1 MRRDE
6 GVFVAEGAKLVAAAF
21 EAGSAVEGV
30 YVAAEALD
38 APALAPV
45 LDLAAAAG
53 VRVHQL
59 APGVLERVADTV
71 TPQPVLAVV
80 PMPEATLGDLAG
92 AGFAVVC
99 VDVRDPGNTGAVI
112 RLADAAGADGVVCCE
127 GTADPFNPKTVRAS
141 AGSVLHLPVVV
152 GGDAAETLRVL
163 GDQGMARVAAV
174 VRDGTPYTDLDE
186 LAGPIALVLGNEAA
200 GLPAAVTGLIDAAAT
215 IPMGGRA
222 ESLNVAMAAAVLCF
236 EVRRRRSNMQP
247 MRGPR

>member
-1 MRRDE
+1 VRRDE
-6 GVFVAEGAKLVAAAF
+6 GVFVAEGTRLVAAALD
-21 EAGSAVEGV
+21 AGAGVEGL
-30 YVAAEALD
+30 YVAADALD
-38 APALAPV
+38 APSLGPLLASA
-45 LDLAAAAG
+45 DAAG

-59 APGVLERVADTV
+59 APGVLEKVAGTV

-80 PMPEATLGDLAG
+80 QTPVAALDQLAS
-92 AGFAVVC
+92 AGFVVVC

-112 RLADAAGADGVVCCE
+112 RLADAAGADAVVCCD

-152 GGDAAETLRVL
+152 GGAPGDTLRAL
-163 GDQGMARVAAV
+163 GSWGMQRVAAV
-174 VRDGTPYTDLDE
+174 VRDGTPYTELDVS
-186 LAGPIALVLGNEAA
+186 GPICLVLGNEAA
-200 GLPAAVTGLIDAAAT
+200 GLPDDVAGSIDASVS

-236 EVRRRRSNMQP
+236 EVRRRRSNMHA